1 MHELFGLEDT
11 VVLIYVLLHW
21 YTLEIK
27 GKKKL
32 LWLVRNKNILHC
44 KRKI

>member
-1 MHELFGLEDT
+1 MHELFTLEDT
-11 VVLIYVLLHW
+11 IVLIYVPLHW

-32 LWLVRNKNILHC
+32 LWLLRNKNILHC
-44 KRKI
+44 KLKI